1 MDQAPTESTVGAHGG
16 KAPEAEQEQCFD
28 AAQAGIWRWNVARD
42 EGSVDESWCRQQ
54 QLDPCIGARHSER
67 WCSQMHPDDAADYRA
82 RLATLRDGAD
92 AYFEAEYRLLTLE
105 NHWLWILQ
113 RGRVVARTADGRP
126 QRVIGICIEIDQR
139 KRDETA
145 SKANETRLA
154 TALWGARAAFWQWH
168 LPTDL
173 RTMSPM
179 WYAMTRYTREQWD
192 GQPNPWASR
201 IRSEDCPGIEAAVR
215 SYRAGLSDT
224 LEYEYRLRTAGGEWK
239 WLLDRAR
246 AVEWDLDGNPT
257 LIMGVSLDIDAQKR
271 AETALRSSE
280 ARLQTAVW
288 GARIGLWET
297 DLRQDVTCWFDQWC
311 QEFDLDPC
319 EGAGHTERWRTRM
332 HPDDIAGALQRLAEH
347 LAGRADYYDAE
358 YRVRTRGGAWR
369 WIYVRGRVIER
380 DAQRQP
386 LRLVGVCMDIDA
398 RRRGAEPS

>member
-1 MDQAPTESTVGAHGG
+1 
-16 KAPEAEQEQCFD
+16 
-28 AAQAGIWRWNVARD
+28 
-42 EGSVDESWCRQQ
+42 
-54 QLDPCIGARHSER
+54 
-67 WCSQMHPDDAADYRA
+67 
-82 RLATLRDGAD
+82 
-92 AYFEAEYRLLTLE
+92 
-105 NHWLWILQ
+105 
-113 RGRVVARTADGRP
+113 
-126 QRVIGICIEIDQR
+126 
-139 KRDETA
+139 
-145 SKANETRLA
+145 
-154 TALWGARAAFWQWH
+154 
-168 LPTDL
+168 
-173 RTMSPM
+173 
-179 WYAMTRYTREQWD
+179 
-192 GQPNPWASR
+192 
-201 IRSEDCPGIEAAVR
+201 VR